1 MIERSEPTAIN
12 GDCGLV
18 KKTLNLMTGRLF
30 FRFINVRV
38 HIPSG
43 SSHGLSNCIFWL
55 HLFTHELNYFTKE
68 S

>member
-18 KKTLNLMTGRLF
+18 KKTLNLMTGRF
-30 FRFINVRV
+30 FFLDLSTSVYTFLQGQVTVSQILYFDFI
-38 HIPSG
+38 
-43 SSHGLSNCIFWL
+43 CL
-55 HLFTHELNYFTKE
+55 HT